1 MIIYQSNKERFIK
14 DLISN
19 EIHEIIEATYKLK
32 TGHRVA
38 KNELRSW
45 QESMR
50 FMGAVMDDEEIPN
63 DAGVSIEYSIPQT
76 SKRIDII
83 LTGQD
88 QANNDQV
95 VIIELKQWASVKALE
110 DEGNFIETYTGGNT
124 RVVPHPAQ
132 QITGYEGYLK
142 SFVAEFENKEP
153 LFLFS

>member
-50 FMGAVMDDEEIPN
+50 FMGAVMDDEETPKPPSGGFILSVYPTN
-63 DAGVSIEYSIPQT
+63 FP
-76 SKRIDII
+76 ID
-83 LTGQD
+83 L
-88 QANNDQV
+88 N
-95 VIIELKQWASVKALE
+95 
-110 DEGNFIETYTGGNT
+110 
-124 RVVPHPAQ
+124 
-132 QITGYEGYLK
+132 QI
-142 SFVAEFENKEP
+142 
-153 LFLFS
+153 

>member
-19 EIHEIIEATYKLK
+19 EIHEIIEVTYKLK
-32 TGHRVA
+32 TGHKVA

-76 SKRIDII
+76 SKRIDFI

-95 VIIELKQWASVKALE
+95 VIIELK
-110 DEGNFIETYTGGNT
+110 
-124 RVVPHPAQ
+124 
-132 QITGYEGYLK
+132 
-142 SFVAEFENKEP
+142 
-153 LFLFS
+153 